1 MLVHGVQA
9 TLMRKQRWEADPERN
24 LALFAI
30 LPDMLLLR
38 ILGGAVIGTG
48 LLLTYSQSLWGRGW
62 IWLSLALFVGL
73 WLAMRRYG
81 TAFYVLIESTAKRA
95 LEARGTP
102 DEPATAKA
110 FADARHAWHPIGVTA
125 GSVVVMGLILWL
137 MIFKP
142 F

>member
-1 MLVHGVQA
+1 VYQWLLFLHIASILGFMLVHGVQA
-9 TLMRKQRWEADPERN
+9 TLMWKQRWEADPERN

-73 WLAMRRYG
+73 WLAMRRYAS
-81 TAFYVLIESTAKRA
+81 AFYVLIESTATK
-95 LEARGTP
+95 G
-102 DEPATAKA
+102 
-110 FADARHAWHPIGVTA
+110 
-125 GSVVVMGLILWL
+125 
-137 MIFKP
+137 
-142 F
+142 